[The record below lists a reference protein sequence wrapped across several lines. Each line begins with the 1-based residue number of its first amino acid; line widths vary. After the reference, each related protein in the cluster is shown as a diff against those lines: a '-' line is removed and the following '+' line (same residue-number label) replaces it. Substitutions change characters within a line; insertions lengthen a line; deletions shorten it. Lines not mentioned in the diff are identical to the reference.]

1 MLATVITKPE
11 SLSQDRQM
19 RTLLTLA
26 MLGLLLSTGRANGKE
41 PADANT
47 PTGLGNPVNLD
58 NPIVPHDWQPLH
70 DRWQAAMQELKVPG
84 LAVIAVQGDQV
95 VLLDTLGVC
104 DPHSK
109 QVVTP
114 RSPFYLASV
123 TKSFTAL
130 GVVILAEEG
139 KLKLDEPVKTYLP
152 RLTLADQELAKK
164 ITVRDLLT
172 HRYGLNSSPISMSEA
187 YFGNITDDRYYAWLA
202 SVESQGKFSYS
213 NLHYTLAG
221 RIIQAVSGKTWQDFL
236 AERVFAPLEM
246 RDSTCYASKLYA
258 NPLAAW
264 PIVEHRGTWR
274 LAPLVKNDR
283 VMHAAGG
290 MGASAA
296 DLTHWLRFQL
306 SGQTPSGKRLVSPQL
321 LADIH
326 KQQVVSDDPEEDPPG
341 VVRTGY
347 SLGWFTGTL
356 HGQEFLNHGGGYVGT
371 STIVSFLPKEK
382 LGVAVLMNESSPNA
396 DFPLVVAADAY
407 AKLLNQPLADM
418 LPAVRTAAEQSRQRM
433 AQRVELPWQAPTTGA
448 NLSQPVEKYAGTYR
462 SPLWGDLQM
471 NVSDG
476 KLTARVG
483 ELALRLH
490 ALATDKIRLE
500 IIPGNVAEAAFHVEG
515 DRVVGLVVK
524 TPEGD
529 AELKRVE

>member
-1 MLATVITKPE
+1 MRALLNSMMLCLLFAG
-11 SLSQDRQM
+11 LADR
-19 RTLLTLA
+19 
-26 MLGLLLSTGRANGKE
+26 STAAE
-41 PADANT
+41 ANT
-47 PTGLGNPVNLD
+47 PAAPGER
-58 NPIVPHDWQPLH
+58 IVPTEWQPLH
-70 DRWQAAMQELKVPG
+70 DRWQSAMQELKVPG
-84 LAVIAVQGDQV
+84 LAVIAVKGDQV

-104 DPHSK
+104 DPQSK
-109 QVVTP
+109 QAVTP
-114 RSPFYLASV
+114 CSPFYLASV

-130 GVVILAEEG
+130 GVAILAEEG

-152 RLTLADQELAKK
+152 RFTLADQDLAKK
-164 ITVRDLLT
+164 MTVRDLLT
-172 HRYGLNSSPISMSEA
+172 HRYGLDSSPISMSEA
-187 YFGNITDDRYYAWLA
+187 YFGNITDDRYYALLA
-202 SVESQGKFSYS
+202 LVKPQGKFSYS

-221 RIIQAVSGKTWQDFL
+221 RIIQAASGKPWQDFL

-264 PIVEHRGTWR
+264 PIVEGKGAWK
-274 LAPLVKNDR
+274 LAPLVKNDH

-296 DLTHWLRFQL
+296 DLTRWLRFQL

-321 LADIH
+321 LAEIH
-326 KQQVVSDDPEEDPPG
+326 KQQVVSGDPEEDPPG

-371 STIVSFLPKEK
+371 STIVSFLPQQK

-396 DFPLVVAADAY
+396 DFPLVVAADVY
-407 AKLLNQPLADM
+407 AKLLDQPLPDM
-418 LPAVRTAAEQSRQRM
+418 LPEVRAAAQRSRERM
-433 AQRVELPWQAPTTGA
+433 AQRVELPWQAPTSGG

-462 SPLWGDLQM
+462 SAFWGDLHAS
-471 NVSDG
+471 VADG
-476 KLTARVG
+476 KLTAQVG
-483 ELALRLH
+483 ELPLRLH
-490 ALATDKIRLE
+490 ALDKDKIRLE
-500 IIPGNVAEAAFHVEG
+500 VTPGTVTVGAFRLEG

-524 TPEGD
+524 TPDGD
-529 AELKRVE
+529 AELKKVQ